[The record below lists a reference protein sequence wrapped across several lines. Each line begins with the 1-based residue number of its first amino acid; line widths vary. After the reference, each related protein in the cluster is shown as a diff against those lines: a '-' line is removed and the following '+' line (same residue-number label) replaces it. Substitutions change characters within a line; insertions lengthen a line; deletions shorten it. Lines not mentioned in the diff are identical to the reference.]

1 MKRSRF
7 YLGLVLLLGLLCVA
21 NIFKSRDVK
30 ATNAMEA
37 QVGWAVCHVPKIPPA
52 HPAVEA
58 MAVTGMGTM
67 GGFLGAKYGATIGW
81 IGGPA
86 GACVGAVVGAF

>member
-1 MKRSRF
+1 
-7 YLGLVLLLGLLCVA
+7 
-21 NIFKSRDVK
+21 
-30 ATNAMEA
+30 MEA

-58 MAVTGMGTM
+58 VTVTGMGTM

-81 IGGPA
+81 LGGPG
-86 GACVGAVVGAF
+86 GAFVGAVVGAF